1 MSKED
6 YREKIEE
13 DRQEIEL
20 EGEQSRLSRSKLKT
34 KKRKSK
40 LIPTLLVTFIFIPL
54 AVLLYLTV
62 IYEPSSPVEVV
73 EENNDVVQVQKNET
87 PAVPEASEDK
97 DKQEESEKEQGTTS
111 SEELDKLSEAEQ
123 KELAAAQAAAA
134 AEAAKAAEQKAKEE
148 ATKKAKEQEEK
159 RKAEEEK
166 RKAEEEAKKSQKT
179 HTVQSNETLYRIAM
193 KYYNDPNAVAKIKQ
207 ANGLSSESI
216 YVGQTLVLP

>member
-20 EGEQSRLSRSKLKT
+20 EESKLSRSKLKT

-40 LIPTLLVTFIFIPL
+40 LMPTLLVTFIFIPL
-54 AVLLYLTV
+54 AVLLYLTF

-97 DKQEESEKEQGTTS
+97 QEESEKEQESS
-111 SEELDKLSEAEQ
+111 SEEPDKLSAT
-123 KELAAAQAAAA
+123 
-134 AEAAKAAEQKAKEE
+134 EQKAKEE
-148 ATKKAKEQEEK
+148 AEKKAKEEEAKRKAEEEK

-166 RKAEEEAKKSQKT
+166 RKAEEEKKSQKT

>member
-20 EGEQSRLSRSKLKT
+20 EGEESKLSRSKLKT

-40 LIPTLLVTFIFIPL
+40 LMPTLLVTFIFIPL

-73 EENNDVVQVQKNET
+73 EETNDVVQVQKNET

-97 DKQEESEKEQGTTS
+97 GKQEASEKEQEPS

-148 ATKKAKEQEEK
+148 AAKKAKEQEEK

>member
-1 MSKED
+1 MQMSKED

-20 EGEQSRLSRSKLKT
+20 EGEKSRLSRSKLKT

-40 LIPTLLVTFIFIPL
+40 LMPTLLVTFIFIPL
-54 AVLLYLTV
+54 AVLLYLTF

-87 PAVPEASEDK
+87 PAVPEVAEDK

-148 ATKKAKEQEEK
+148 AAKKAKEQ
-159 RKAEEEK
+159 EEK

-193 KYYNDPNAVAKIKQ
+193 KYYNDPSAVEKIKQ

-216 YVGQTLVLP
+216 MVGQTLVLP